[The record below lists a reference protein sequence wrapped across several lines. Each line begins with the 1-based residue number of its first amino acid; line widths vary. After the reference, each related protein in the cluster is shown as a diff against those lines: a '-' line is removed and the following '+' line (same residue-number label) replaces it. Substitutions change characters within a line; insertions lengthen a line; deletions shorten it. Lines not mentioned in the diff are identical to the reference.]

1 MFTTRKRGIMSFSG
15 KIKASIALL
24 MAVGSCA
31 MAAKST
37 SGKVVDKLGD
47 AKLQKSAKIGEWNEI
62 NYGIRVKEKD
72 QIRTGIESIVALLL
86 PDGSSISV
94 QENSLV
100 EFATLKKENET
111 QVAFTD
117 VKTGKVKFEAQ
128 KQLAGASFKFKT
140 ATAVVAIR
148 GTHGFF
154 GRTPA
159 GSADFLSIGEGRGTF
174 KHPEG
179 NECDVT
185 SGHIAFV
192 RKGSTTC
199 HVIAAKSS
207 GSSHYL
213 KLVENLLDNTKK
225 SDEQIISE
233 AKAADAAFQADVEK
247 AKNQLK
253 CQFDALEDTITTN
266 SVTLKGACNAGVKLT
281 LAGKEITD
289 PSSFEFTTTWAPNA
303 EGPKKFNATCSI
315 EIDTPCAKQKK
326 NSKPLCKKEISA
338 DCGLLTTYYKNT
350 GEATTDEF
358 TEDDSTEVGPVVIT
372 TPSPAIICDSGS
384 VTVEGTFDQTDPD
397 ATLFV
402 KMKNYTSRN
411 LVPLSANGEFSHTI
425 TINDI
430 LRNWN
435 ETEVIVEYQGKA
447 GTFTQ
452 KLELDVQKS
461 CKQVNMLR
469 PTINFISTDS
479 VKCKASFSILGASE
493 DLVILTTTI
502 DGGNTKE
509 STFTRNT
516 IYTTDIAKGVH
527 KYTFTVEDQA
537 GNKSTLKKT
546 LGCYPL
552 SQPKIVVSGPNP
564 ESISLPP
571 PPPNSKRSFTDI
583 HRIMRFRISDVPQH
597 NATHIS
603 KIKVVQ
609 SETNTLLDI
618 RNDQITELDYNIP
631 VTLPRST
638 TTKIKIYV
646 EMKNGRKIIFEKIY
660 EVD

>member
-31 MAAKST
+31 MAAKTT
-37 SGKVVDKLGD
+37 SGKVVNKLGD
-47 AKLQKSAKIGEWNEI
+47 AKLQNSVKIGNWEEI
-62 NYGIRVKEKD
+62 SYGSKVKEKD
-72 QIRTGIESIVALLL
+72 QIRTGIESMVSLLL
-86 PDGSSISV
+86 PDGSTISV
-94 QENSLV
+94 QENSFV
-100 EFATLKKENET
+100 EFASLKKENET
-111 QVAFTD
+111 QVVFTD

-128 KQLAGASFKFKT
+128 KQPTGTTFKFKT

-148 GTHGFF
+148 GTHGYF
-154 GRTPA
+154 GRTPTE
-159 GSADFLSIGEGRGTF
+159 SADFLSIADGHGTF
-174 KHPEG
+174 KHIEG

-185 SGHIAFV
+185 SGQIAFV
-192 RKGSTTC
+192 RKGSKTC
-199 HVIAAKSS
+199 HVFAAKSS
-207 GSSHYL
+207 GSLHYM
-213 KLVENLLDNTKK
+213 KLVENILDNTKK
-225 SDEQIISE
+225 SDEQVISE
-233 AKAADAAFQADVEK
+233 AKAADKAFQADVEK

-253 CQFDALEDTITTN
+253 CQFDALEDTVTIN
-266 SVTLKGACNAGVKLT
+266 SVTLKGTCNAGVKLS
-281 LAGKEITD
+281 LAGKEISD
-289 PSSFEFTTTWAPNA
+289 PSSFEINTFWAPNA

-372 TPSPAIICDSGS
+372 TPSPVTICDSGS

-397 ATLFV
+397 AALFV

-425 TINDI
+425 TINDL

-447 GTFTQ
+447 GTFSQ
-452 KLELDVQKS
+452 KLELNVQKA

-479 VKCKASFSILGASE
+479 VKCKASFSILGASD

-509 STFTRNT
+509 NTFTRNT
-516 IYTTDIAKGVH
+516 IYTTDLAKGLH
-527 KYTFTVEDQA
+527 KYTFAVEDQA
-537 GNKSTLKKT
+537 GNKSSLKKT

-552 SQPKIVVSGPNP
+552 SQPRIVISGSNP
-564 ESISLPP
+564 EILTPP
-571 PPPNSKRSFTDI
+571 PAPPNKKSSSTDL
-583 HRIMRFRISDVPQH
+583 HKTMRFRISDVPQH
-597 NATHIS
+597 NAIHIS

-618 RNDQITELDYNIP
+618 RNDQITELDYSIP
-631 VTLPRST
+631 VTLPRNA

-646 EMKNGRKIIFEKIY
+646 EMKNGRKITSEKIY
-660 EVD
+660 KVY